1 MSWSVV
7 PPEERL
13 VERTDLRP
21 IHRHNL
27 NHIKRRTLQ
36 SHKVNSSCRRFL
48 SLMLSSRSIRCRD
61 VKHHHHL
68 YARCTSTSVIY
79 HVRVVC
85 FCCFS
90 WASSLT
96 QFSLKSWTDCESQS
110 ESTCLDSAVIK
121 FHFIQMSRCDQRC
134 LTPRRTTEVRRAGPL
149 GHTGVDHVDR
159 WIDPGPCEHRPVVTD
174 LVAGTAK
181 HPCKIVGIVRVVR

>member
-68 YARCTSTSVIY
+68 YARCTSSVIY

-85 FCCFS
+85 FCYFS

-121 FHFIQMSRCDQRC
+121 FSSKCRDVTNAASLQGGQLKSEELVRLDIQE
-134 LTPRRTTEVRRAGPL
+134 LIT
-149 GHTGVDHVDR
+149 
-159 WIDPGPCEHRPVVTD
+159 
-174 LVAGTAK
+174 
-181 HPCKIVGIVRVVR
+181 